1 VSSVAGPRTLCQSVA
16 WPRLAPNH
24 MSGSGYFLLVQ
35 LDDAILLPT
44 CSTCMYDA
52 HCEKRN
58 ECKRILLMAK
68 KRLFLFIV
76 DFPTT
81 LTCNFN

>member
-1 VSSVAGPRTLCQSVA
+1 MSSVAGPRTLCQSVA
-16 WPRLAPNH
+16 GPRLAPNH

-35 LDDAILLPT
+35 LDDAMLLPT
-44 CSTCMYDA
+44 CSTCMYDV

-58 ECKRILLMAK
+58 EFKHIFLVAQK
-68 KRLFLFIV
+68 PLFMFIV

-81 LTCNFN
+81 LTCDFN